1 MSRLVDLAALT
12 PATAAVAVACVLL
25 AILIKAAYFPSLD
38 PREPPLVRSTVPF
51 IGHILGMVQH
61 QSDYFTRLVYVP
73 PPSPLPPH
81 YLTPPSS
88 LRHRLSICTLPMLNG
103 KMYLIS
109 SPSLV
114 AAAFRSR
121 DLSFSPFALE
131 FSGPLLGI
139 PAADV
144 GPDRWGAPGWMESM
158 EMTVHAALAG
168 EKLRAMKAACYR
180 EVARILNDEHGPGKG
195 VVRVED
201 PMAWLEDV
209 IPRAFTRALFGRG
222 NPFGREAI
230 RALW

>member
-1 MSRLVDLAALT
+1 
-12 PATAAVAVACVLL
+12 
-25 AILIKAAYFPSLD
+25 
-38 PREPPLVRSTVPF
+38 
-51 IGHILGMVQH
+51 
-61 QSDYFTRLVYVP
+61 
-73 PPSPLPPH
+73 
-81 YLTPPSS
+81 
-88 LRHRLSICTLPMLNG
+88 MLNG

-139 PAADV
+139 PPADL
-144 GPDRWGAPGWMESM
+144 GPQRWGAPGWMESM
-158 EMTVHAALAG
+158 ETTIHAALAG
-168 EKLRAMKAACYR
+168 EKLRAMKASCYR
-180 EVARILNDEHGPGKG
+180 EVARILNDEHGPGKE
-195 VVRVED
+195 VVRIED